1 MGRFLR
7 RLGVVVLVGAALLGG
22 YLYNRLTH
30 LGYDRLTDDVFVL
43 YGQGGNVGVLKTDA
57 GTLVVDSMLMPLQ
70 GKKIRELAEK
80 LTGQPVRVV
89 VNTHYHWDHT
99 HGNPAFDADTEVV
112 TTTRTRENLLARDA
126 KFWEGDNAVG
136 LPDTTFEHEHTIPIG
151 GKTVRLLHP
160 GRGHTDGDLV
170 AVFVEDRV
178 LVAGDLAWN
187 KRYPNID
194 LEAGGSIEQ
203 WIGTLDRVLAL
214 DFDVVIPGHG
224 MATSAGTVREF
235 QTFLRDLHAVG
246 RDAAARGLTL
256 EQTLAEPSLEA
267 YADYGVMAVPFVL
280 RLDHD
285 FVVRRSWEEAT
296 GSFTYVPAG
305 SAAQP

>member
-7 RLGVVVLVGAALLGG
+7 RLGVVALIAAALLGG
-22 YLYNRLTH
+22 YTYNRLSH
-30 LGYDRLTDDVFVL
+30 LSYDRLTDDVFVI
-43 YGQGGNVGVLKTDA
+43 YGQGGNVGVLRTDA

-70 GKKIRELAEK
+70 GNKIRQLAEK

-112 TTTRTRENLLARDA
+112 ATTRTREHLLARDA
-126 KFWEGDNAVG
+126 KFWEGDNAKG
-136 LPDTTFEHEHTIPIG
+136 LPDTTFDHEHTIPIG
-151 GKTVRLLHP
+151 GKTVRLIHP

-170 AVFVEDRV
+170 ALFVEDRV
-178 LVAGDLAWN
+178 LHTGDLVWN

-203 WIGTLDRVLAL
+203 WIGTLDRLSAL
-214 DFDVVIPGHG
+214 DFDMVIPGHG
-224 MATSAGTVREF
+224 LVTEKKTVDTF

-256 EQTLAEPSLEA
+256 EQTLAEPSLGA
-267 YADYGVMAVPFVL
+267 HADYEVMAVPFVL

-296 GSFTYVPAG
+296 GTFTYIPAG
-305 SAAQP
+305 KSAVP

>member
-1 MGRFLR
+1 VGRFLR
-7 RLGVVVLVGAALLGG
+7 RLGVVVLLAGALLAG
-22 YLYNRLTH
+22 YLYNRLTN
-30 LGYDRLTDDVFVL
+30 LGYDRLTDDVFVI
-43 YGQGGNVGVLKTDA
+43 YGQGGNAGVLRTDA
-57 GTLVVDSMLMPLQ
+57 GTVVVDTMLMPLQ
-70 GKKIRELAEK
+70 GAKIRELAEK

-99 HGNPAFDADTEVV
+99 HGNPAFDADTDVV
-112 TTTRTRENLLARDA
+112 ATTRTRENLLARDA
-126 KFWEGDNAVG
+126 KFWEGENAEA

-151 GKTVRLLHP
+151 GKTVRLVHP

-170 AVFVEDRV
+170 ALFVEDRV
-178 LVAGDLAWN
+178 LHAGDLVWN

-194 LEAGGSIEQ
+194 LEAGASIER
-203 WIGTLDRVLAL
+203 WVETLDRVLTL
-214 DFDVVIPGHG
+214 DFDTVVPGHG
-224 MATSAGTVREF
+224 LVTNADTIRGF
-235 QTFLRDLHAVG
+235 QEFLRDLLAIG

-267 YADYGVMAVPFVL
+267 YVDYEVMAVPFVL
-280 RLDHD
+280 RLDRD

-305 SAAQP
+305 AAATP